1 MSDRA
6 ALLARLNRQQA
17 QLDRLEALAE
27 ENAALR
33 AQLRSPRPEQ
43 LQSAPTAPTARRFRT
58 APGEVQTPQ
67 VVVATR
73 REGKVAMVEQTLAA
87 APWKMTSEI
96 RHESHEFT
104 FM

>member
-87 APWKMTSEI
+87 A
-96 RHESHEFT
+96 RGR
-104 FM
+104 